1 MFFSGVL
8 EAPWLNS
15 GGSRV
20 LCGGFELSQMDS
32 DIIWGRPF
40 CVEFLTHLVCVCACL
55 GLLGIFEVQLTRHI
69 SNEIPDSSEASDLD
83 ATGEASP

>member
-8 EAPWLNS
+8 EASWLDS

-40 CVEFLTHLVCVCACL
+40 CVEFLTHLVCVCACS
-55 GLLGIFEVQLTRHI
+55 GLLGIFEVQLTRNI